1 MTLSLNSRRL
11 SSGHKSVN
19 PSRAKLA
26 DTPTDPT
33 CNKMHD
39 NHQEVHR
46 SHGDYTPRPTAN
58 QREALQTQTRPYEL
72 LKNADGWHPTLTLLD
87 GPKRGET
94 MEVLSRSPCLSKSR
108 SDLSL
113 FLEWGMTLADTLQIK
128 HPSSVSEARTKG
140 KQLCFTLLLL
150 HSFSASL
157 APSCLSDLCFCALHP
172 LFC

>member
-140 KQLCFTLLLL
+140 KQLCFTLL

-157 APSCLSDLCFCALHP
+157 APSCLSDLCFCALFP